1 MMVHVVHAPAVAHA
15 PVRLLAVHGE
25 LVPVLLHAGGPEAEA
40 GQPGERGT
48 TASTPVHA
56 SHVQAVHR
64 HRQRVDRF
72 VF

>member
-48 TASTPVHA
+48 TASTPVQELSGETIHGGPVVE
-56 SHVQAVHR
+56 VQY
-64 HRQRVDRF
+64 
-72 VF
+72 